1 MMRHGKLPN
10 MDLPCFRQ
18 NRFAQRRSSMDLTFS
33 TRIDSGRRLGE
44 GASNKAYSVN
54 EFSQSIE
61 PSDMHSYRLIMIPE
75 DVPVSWVNLGSTPDQ
90 VKNTWCR
97 VRWGPP
103 PSLPDQCGP
112 LKLTNQRMA
121 SQ

>member
-1 MMRHGKLPN
+1 MR
-10 MDLPCFRQ
+10 CY
-18 NRFAQRRSSMDLTFS
+18 S
-33 TRIDSGRRLGE
+33 RRLGE
-44 GASNKAYSVN
+44 ATLTCEYSVN

-97 VRWGPP
+97 VG
-103 PSLPDQCGP
+103 GP
-112 LKLTNQRMA
+112 LAWWTSA
-121 SQ
+121 VH

>member
-1 MMRHGKLPN
+1 MGHFGTIRIFHRTETP
-10 MDLPCFRQ
+10 DWQ
-18 NRFAQRRSSMDLTFS
+18 SAVWSSTLVVCS
-33 TRIDSGRRLGE
+33 RRLGE
-44 GASNKAYSVN
+44 RASNKAYSVN

-97 VRWGPP
+97 VRRGPP
-103 PSLPDQCGP
+103 
-112 LKLTNQRMA
+112 
-121 SQ
+121 